1 MTRPHIIC
9 HMITSI
15 DGRLLADRWPCEEE
29 ELLEVYD
36 AAAARL
42 DADGWIVGRTTM
54 EAHYLEA
61 ADPAPLEEIGPR
73 DDHIAPEHD
82 ALSGIGICIDRTGRL
97 RPESGDIDGA
107 HLVMVLGEQASRAHV
122 EMLVAR
128 GVSVVFLGSG
138 GGALADALARIA
150 LAFGARRL
158 ILEGGGEINGAFLAE
173 GLIDET
179 STLVYPVVDGQGGIP
194 AIYEHRGTT
203 VARGLELIA
212 VETLDK
218 GCVWM
223 RHRVLTGG
231 PAALGGAE

>member
-9 HMITSI
+9 HMITTI
-15 DGRLLADRWPCEEE
+15 DGRLLADRWPCEEK
-29 ELLEVYD
+29 ELLEIYD

-42 DADGWIVGRTTM
+42 DADGWIVGRATM

-61 ADPAPLEEIGPR
+61 ADPAPPEGIGPR
-73 DDHIAPEHD
+73 DDRIAADHD
-82 ALSGIGICIDRTGRL
+82 ARSDIGICIDRTGRL
-97 RPESGDIDGA
+97 RPESGEIDDA
-107 HLVMVLGEQASRAHV
+107 HLVMVLGETVPRAHV
-122 EMLVAR
+122 EMLVER

-138 GGALADALARIA
+138 EGALADALTRIA
-150 LAFGARRL
+150 RAFGARRL

-179 STLVYPVVDGQGGIP
+179 STLIYPLVDGQGGIP
-194 AIYEHRGTT
+194 AIYEHRGATE
-203 VARGLELIA
+203 VRSLELIA

-223 RHRVLTGG
+223 RHRVLAGD
-231 PAALGGAE
+231 PAAQ